1 MSNTEIPDDFKN
13 ITASISIKALK
24 NNLEYLRKKSGTDV
38 MVCLKNNAYGHG
50 IIQISKLCRNFGVKY
65 IGVATLGEA
74 MQIRNSGDK
83 GRILGWLYD
92 INSDQVKI
100 AAKNNID
107 ISIFDH
113 KHIDIISN
121 SLPVDT
127 ITNIHLFVDTGIN
140 RNGVIYEK
148 AIESAIKIK
157 KDPKFKLVGIMS
169 HLCCS
174 KIKNDSFTMKQFQL
188 FRKLKQDLCDVNI
201 YPELY
206 HISSTNGVLN
216 YDTGD
221 FNLVRCGRG
230 FYGLDGSQNENLT
243 PALCL
248 SSKIVQLKCIPKGSG
263 VGYDRTYISQNK
275 EYIGIISIGYG
286 DVLPRVNNEKMQ
298 VVVNG
303 TKRKVLGLESMDQ
316 IVIQAKKGD
325 KLGDE
330 VRFFGDTKKGFID
343 PIYFSKQT
351 GTTLLNILSHMG
363 RRIKYEYVD

>member
-1 MSNTEIPDDFKN
+1 MLNAEIPDDFKN
-13 ITASISIKALK
+13 ITASISVKALR
-24 NNLEYLRKKSGTDV
+24 NNLEYLRKKSGVDV
-38 MVCLKNNAYGHG
+38 MVCVKSNSYGHG
-50 IIQISKLCRNFGVKY
+50 IIQISKLCRKFGVKY
-65 IGVATLGEA
+65 LGVATLGEA

-92 INSDQVKI
+92 VNSDQVKI
-100 AAKNNID
+100 AVQNNID
-107 ISIFDH
+107 IAIFDH

-121 SLPVDT
+121 SLPVGT
-127 ITNIHLFVDTGIN
+127 KANIHLFVDTGIN
-140 RNGVIYEK
+140 RNGVVYEK
-148 AIESAIKIK
+148 AVDSAIKIEN
-157 KDPKFKLVGIMS
+157 DPKFKLVGIMS

-174 KIKNDSFTMKQFQL
+174 EIKNDTFTMNQFQL

-230 FYGLDGSQNENLT
+230 FYGLDDSQNKNLI

-248 SSKIVQLKCIPKGSG
+248 SSKIVQLKCIPAGSG
-263 VGYDRTYISQNK
+263 VGYERKYISQNK
-275 EYIGIISIGYG
+275 QYIGIVSIGYG
-286 DVLPRVNNEKMQ
+286 DLLPLVNKEKMH
-298 VVVNG
+298 VIVNG

-325 KLGDE
+325 KLGDD
-330 VRFFGDTKKGFID
+330 VCFFGDTNKGFIN
-343 PIYFSKQT
+343 PIFFSKQT
-351 GTTLLNILSHMG
+351 GTTLLNILSHRG
-363 RRIKYEYVD
+363 RRIKYEYVE